1 MPEKRSMVQVSKD
14 GKIKT
19 ENNSDEEE
27 LVLEEMSNSSNHT
40 PRQRVRYLSSNPIKN
55 DLKDIK

>member
-1 MPEKRSMVQVSKD
+1 MVQVSKD

-27 LVLEEMSNSSNHT
+27 LVLEEEMSNSSNHT